1 MGFVGQWRPHQPRE
15 AFNANKMKSPGP
27 KYSLPSTIGC
37 IGHDGGK
44 KKAPSFC
51 FGTRH
56 AKFSAPCSPGPSKY
70 VVDPNITRR
79 GGNGT
84 PKYSLHQQFDPIRKF
99 STPGPGHDSP
109 EKTGPTAYRS
119 APTYSLSSRTKK
131 QKLQKTPGPAAYVL
145 SNSDVGVLVDIA
157 PSYSMTARATVGSF
171 HQDLRKTPGPGTYK
185 PVDPSIFK
193 TKGASYSMIG
203 RNMMPTDHTQK
214 PGPGA
219 HCPEN
224 VRVSK
229 IQNPQFSFGTSHM
242 DYYLANERIGGLRN
256 WNDMVT
262 GRVRKSRV
270 KLPVYDN

>member
-1 MGFVGQWRPHQPRE
+1 MGFVGEWRPHRPRE
-15 AFNANKMKSPGP
+15 AFNQNKMKSPGP

-44 KKAPSFC
+44 KKAPSFS

-56 AKFSAPCSPGPSKY
+56 AKFAPPSSPGPSAY
-70 VVDPNITRR
+70 VVDPNITRK

-84 PKYSLHQQFDPIRKF
+84 PKYSLHKQFPPIARF

-109 EKTGPTAYRS
+109 EKAGPTAYRS
-119 APTYSLSSRTKK
+119 APIYSLSSRTANAK
-131 QKLQKTPGPAAYVL
+131 QQVTPGPAAYAFT
-145 SNSDVGVLVDIA
+145 NSDVGVLVNTA

-214 PGPGA
+214 PGPGV
-219 HCPEN
+219 HFPEN
-224 VRVSK
+224 VTANKV
-229 IQNPQFSFGTSHM
+229 QNPKFSFGTNHM
-242 DYYLANERIGGLRN
+242 DYYMANERVPGLRN
-256 WNDMVT
+256 WNDMQT
-262 GRVRKSRV
+262 GRMRKSRV
-270 KLPVYDN
+270 RVYGSI

>member
-1 MGFVGQWRPHQPRE
+1 MGFVGEWRPHRPRQ
-15 AFNANKMKSPGP
+15 AISNMKESPGP
-27 KYSLPSTIGC
+27 KYCLPSTLGNRN
-37 IGHDGGK
+37 HDGGK
-44 KKAPSFC
+44 KKAPSFS

-56 AKFSAPCSPGPSKY
+56 AKFSAPCSPGPSAY
-70 VVDPNITRR
+70 VVDPNITRH

-84 PKYSLHQQFDPIRKF
+84 PKYSLHKQFPPIPKF

-109 EKTGPTAYRS
+109 EKAGPTAYPS
-119 APTYSLSSRTKK
+119 APTYSLSSRSKE
-131 QKLQKTPGPAAYVL
+131 LPPYRTPGPAAYAL
-145 SNSDVGVLVDIA
+145 HSDIGVLVDTA

-185 PVDPSIFK
+185 PVDPSVIK

-219 HCPEN
+219 HEPERVLVNKPEN
-224 VRVSK
+224 PK
-229 IQNPQFSFGTSHM
+229 FSFGTNHS

-256 WNDMVT
+256 WSDMVT
-262 GRVRKSRV
+262 GRNRRSRV
-270 KLPVYDN
+270 KVIGKL